1 MTENEM
7 IIQMHWNNPEA
18 ISQSG
23 VSSDAIT
30 VTFWDNELLQGKN
43 GLSIEEGQT
52 LVKSIIPQID
62 PEIADKVSGLGR
74 SIGSMVAGIIGGSL
88 FLAYMFRFDQTPFW
102 LFFNIWQL
110 LVHIPL
116 LNLKIPGFVS
126 AFWREELMIW
136 TMRNNNVETW
146 MNELSNVIPEERKAF
161 NMLLEAAGY
170 KSTLIVVNLGLIL
183 WVLLILLAM
192 LPIALAVD
200 SLCTV

>member
-1 MTENEM
+1 
-7 IIQMHWNNPEA
+7 MHWNNPEA

-170 KSTLIVVNLGLIL
+170 RSTLIVVNLGLIL

>member
-1 MTENEM
+1 
-7 IIQMHWNNPEA
+7 
-18 ISQSG
+18 
-23 VSSDAIT
+23 
-30 VTFWDNELLQGKN
+30 
-43 GLSIEEGQT
+43 
-52 LVKSIIPQID
+52 
-62 PEIADKVSGLGR
+62 
-74 SIGSMVAGIIGGSL
+74 
-88 FLAYMFRFDQTPFW
+88 
-102 LFFNIWQL
+102 
-110 LVHIPL
+110 
-116 LNLKIPGFVS
+116 VS

-170 KSTLIVVNLGLIL
+170 RSTLIVVNLGLIL